1 MVFKTWLQS
10 IMQNKQHVQPAK
22 LNFKN
27 FKDNLF
33 LSLYAWSK
41 IPLIGFCAPRVLE
54 SNGSRT
60 VLKIGLGFRTK
71 NHLGA
76 MYFGA
81 LAIGSELCI
90 AMLAVQKIKESGQK
104 IDFLFKD
111 YKADFLKR
119 AEGDVH
125 FICEEAQ
132 VVVDQIEEAK
142 TSTQRINRTMTAYA
156 IVPSINPDEKIAT
169 FTLTLSVKRRV
180 PKT

>member
-1 MVFKTWLQS
+1 MENTEVKKSSL
-10 IMQNKQHVQPAK
+10 KK
-22 LNFKN
+22 

-33 LSLYAWSK
+33 LSLYAWTK
-41 IPLIGFCAPRVLE
+41 IPLIGFCSPRVLE
-54 SNGSRT
+54 SDGKRT
-60 VLKIGLGFRTK
+60 VLKVPLGFRTK

-81 LAIGSELCI
+81 LAIGAELCI
-90 AMLAVQKIKESGQK
+90 AMLAVKKIQESGQR

-111 YKADFLKR
+111 FKAEFLKR

-142 TSTQRINRTMTAYA
+142 SSVERINRTMTAYA
-156 IVPSINPDEKIAT
+156 VVPSKNPDEKVAT

-180 PKT
+180 AKT

>member
-1 MVFKTWLQS
+1 
-10 IMQNKQHVQPAK
+10 MQTTTEIQPS
-22 LNFKN
+22 NFKK

-54 SNGSRT
+54 SSGSRT
-60 VLKIGLGFRTK
+60 VLKIPLGFRTK

-90 AMLAVQKIKESGQK
+90 AMLAVKKIQESGLK

-111 YKADFLKR
+111 YKAEFLKR

-132 VVVDQIEEAK
+132 VVVDQINEAK
-142 TSTQRINRTMTAYA
+142 TSTERINKTMTAYA
-156 IVPSINPDEKIAT
+156 VVPSVNPDEKVAT

>member
-1 MVFKTWLQS
+1 MENTAVKNSSFKK
-10 IMQNKQHVQPAK
+10 I
-22 LNFKN
+22 
-27 FKDNLF
+27 KDNLF

-41 IPLIGFCAPRVLE
+41 IPLIGFCSPRVLE
-54 SNGSRT
+54 SDGKRT
-60 VLKIGLGFRTK
+60 VLKVPLGFRTK

-81 LAIGSELCI
+81 LAIGAELCI
-90 AMLAVQKIKESGQK
+90 AMLAVKKIQESGLR

-111 YKADFLKR
+111 FKAEFLKR

-125 FICEEAQ
+125 FICEEAE

-142 TSTQRINRTMTAYA
+142 TSVERINRTMTAYA
-156 IVPSINPDEKIAT
+156 VIPSKNPDEKVAT

-180 PKT
+180 AKT

>member
-1 MVFKTWLQS
+1 M
-10 IMQNKQHVQPAK
+10 
-22 LNFKN
+22 

-33 LSLYAWSK
+33 LSLYAWTK
-41 IPLIGFCAPRVLE
+41 IPLIGFCSPKVIEA
-54 SNGSRT
+54 SDNRT
-60 VLKIGLGFRTK
+60 VLKVKLGFRTK

-90 AMLAVQKIKESGQK
+90 AMLAVKKIKESGER

-125 FICEEAQ
+125 FICDEAQ
-132 VVVDQIEEAK
+132 VVVDQINEAK
-142 TSTQRINRTMTAYA
+142 NSSERINRTMTAYA
-156 IVPSINPDEKIAT
+156 IVPSVSVTEKVAT
-169 FTLTLSVKRRV
+169 FALTLSVKRRTL
-180 PKT
+180 KS

>member
-1 MVFKTWLQS
+1 MSKLQ
-10 IMQNKQHVQPAK
+10 
-22 LNFKN
+22 NFKN
-27 FKDNLF
+27 NLF

-41 IPLIGFCAPRVLE
+41 IPLIGFCGPHIIEA
-54 SNGSRT
+54 SDTRT
-60 VLKIGLGFRTK
+60 VLAVPLGFRTK

-90 AMLAVQKIKESGQK
+90 AMLAVKKIQESGLK

-125 FICEEAQ
+125 FICEQAQ
-132 VVVDQIEEAK
+132 IVVDQINEAK
-142 TSTQRINRTMTAYA
+142 TSPDRINRTMTAYA
-156 IVPSINPDEKIAT
+156 IVPSVSATEKIAT
-169 FTLTLSVKRRV
+169 FELTLSVKNRQLK
-180 PKT
+180 P

>member
-1 MVFKTWLQS
+1 MKNAESSKFK
-10 IMQNKQHVQPAK
+10 K
-22 LNFKN
+22 

-41 IPLIGFCAPRVLE
+41 IPLIGFCSPRVLE
-54 SNGSRT
+54 SDGQRT
-60 VLKIGLGFRTK
+60 VLKIPLGFRTK

-81 LAIGSELCI
+81 LAIGAELCI
-90 AMLAVQKIKESGQK
+90 AMLAVKKIQESGQR

-111 YKADFLKR
+111 FKAEFLKR

-125 FICEEAQ
+125 FICEEAE
-132 VVVDQIEEAK
+132 VVVDQIEQSKSSLE
-142 TSTQRINRTMTAYA
+142 RINRTMTAYA
-156 IVPSINPDEKIAT
+156 VVPSVNPDEKVAT
-169 FTLTLSVKRRV
+169 FTLTLSVKRRA